1 MGKTSD
7 IDISSMFCTGLTH
20 SKILWNFLYGHYEMV
35 RPQVAEGEDSLP
47 DGPMEGA
54 CE

>member
-1 MGKTSD
+1 
-7 IDISSMFCTGLTH
+7 MFCTGLTH
-20 SKILWNFLYGHYEMV
+20 SKILWNFLYVNRIKWFYGHYDMV
-35 RPQVAEGEDSLP
+35 RPQVAEGEDNLP